1 MILSDFDKEV
11 IDKIINEEINDI
23 ASFIKWKYDDEKINI
38 VNGLGN
44 ILDSN
49 NNNYGL
55 SFSFKNY
62 DNKDINIYSGN
73 LPQKTDIYCIDNLK
87 PIGRFISLWRKLEKE
102 GYIFSTNAI
111 LNSTQLVCY
120 MKREKSTDISSNM
133 HLKTKSKKID
143 EYKTE
148 YKKAQETL
156 YEIIEKVNPELSDEE
171 KQKKTDEGLSKLM
184 ESIKT
189 EHEHTYESIN
199 ESIDDIIEIPYKD
212 NYFDLIQNDELIK
225 YVGTYID
232 KTIIQLNELK
242 ELKNNKYESI
252 MDGRFKVERNERR
265 ISQVVTVLIAIASI
279 IINLYITSTKNNSQ
293 NELNKEIEET
303 YQSQENLNKIIEQ
316 TYQSQED
323 LNKTI
328 EKSYQS
334 QEDLNKMIEK
344 LYKSQDK

>member
-11 IDKIINEEINDI
+11 IDKIISEEINDI

-38 VNGLGN
+38 VNRLGN
-44 ILDSN
+44 ILDSDN
-49 NNNYGL
+49 NKYGL
-55 SFSFKNY
+55 SFSSKNY
-62 DNKDINIYSGN
+62 DNEDINIYSGN
-73 LPQKTDIYCIDNLK
+73 LPKRTDIYCIDNLNS
-87 PIGRFISLWRKLEKE
+87 IGRFISLWKKLEKE

-111 LNSTQLVCY
+111 LNSTQLACY
-120 MKREKSTDISSNM
+120 MKREKRIDISSNM
-133 HLKTKSKKID
+133 RFKIKSENIE
-143 EYKTE
+143 EYKRE
-148 YKKAQETL
+148 YKKAHETF
-156 YEIIEKVNPELSDEE
+156 YEIVEKVHPGLSDEE
-171 KQKKTDEGLSKLM
+171 KKKKTDEGLSNLM
-184 ESIKT
+184 ECIKT

-212 NYFDLIQNDELIK
+212 NYFDLIQNDELIN
-225 YVGTYID
+225 YVGAYID

-252 MDGRFKVERNERR
+252 MDIRFKAERNERR

-279 IINLYITSTKNNSQ
+279 IINLYITSTKNN
-293 NELNKEIEET
+293 NPKELNKEIEE
-303 YQSQENLNKIIEQ
+303 

-334 QEDLNKMIEK
+334 Q
-344 LYKSQDK
+344 DK